1 MIDLILIKLLLSK
14 DLFNKFSKVIN
25 LEFYKNNN
33 REVFR
38 ILSCLFQLH
47 EKVSVDITVQD
58 LVMYFFTSYPAIKN
72 DEKVLYN
79 TIFDQIEKAEVS
91 PEIAVEY
98 LEKHRQQILATEI
111 AMKALDVSRGKGDL
125 SAIVAMLNEQIPIEE
140 PTEEVFVSDDLEV
153 LTEEVQS
160 EEGLRWRLQTMNKMM
175 GSLRK
180 GNFGFIFA
188 RPETGKTTFLASE
201 CTFMAEQA
209 KGPVLWFNNEQVGSE
224 VMLRC
229 YQAVFGV
236 SEQELYTNL
245 DYYSEEYKNK
255 IQGKLK
261 IIDNAIITRKKVE
274 ELCAKYNPSLVV
286 FDQIDKIYGF
296 EADRYDLKMKAIYIW
311 ARELAKKYCPVIG
324 VCQAGGTAEGKKYLN
339 MNDVDSSHTAK
350 QSECDFMIGIGASN
364 TEGDEFS
371 RYLSICKNKLRG
383 DFDTQPEL
391 RHGKMPIIIEPMIAR
406 YRDAMT
412 WK

>member
-47 EKVSVDITVQD
+47 EKVSIDITVQD

-72 DEKVLYN
+72 NEKVLYN

-91 PEIAVEY
+91 PEVAVEY

-140 PTEEVFVSDDLEV
+140 PEEEVFVSDDLEV
-153 LTEEVQS
+153 LADSVSST
-160 EEGLRWRLQTMNKMM
+160 EGLRWRLDTLNKSI

-180 GNFGFIFA
+180 GDFGFVFA
-188 RPETGKTTFLASE
+188 RPEVGKTTFLASE
-201 CTFMAEQA
+201 ISHMAQQTDR
-209 KGPVLWFNNEQVGSE
+209 PIIWFNNEESGAK
-224 VMLRC
+224 VMTRC

-236 SEQELYTNL
+236 TQKELYTNL
-245 DYYSEEYKNK
+245 DYYKDEYNRLIGGRIK
-255 IQGKLK
+255 IKDEATITKKMVEALCEKL
-261 IIDNAIITRKKVE
+261 
-274 ELCAKYNPSLVV
+274 NPSMII
-286 FDQIDKIYGF
+286 FDQIDKIAWH
-296 EADRYDLKMKAIYIW
+296 ESERYDLKMKAIYQW
-311 ARELAKKYCPVIG
+311 ARELAKKYGPVIG
-324 VCQAGGTAEGKKYLN
+324 ISQAGGTAEGKKYLN

-350 QSECDFMIGIGASN
+350 QGEADFIIGIGATN
-364 TEGDEFS
+364 NDGDEFS
-371 RYLSICKNKLRG
+371 RYLSICKNKLMG
-383 DFDTQPEL
+383 DIDTQPEL
-391 RHGKMPIIIEPMIAR
+391 RHGKLPVVIHPDIAR
-406 YRDAMT
+406 YDDAMK
-412 WK
+412 WS